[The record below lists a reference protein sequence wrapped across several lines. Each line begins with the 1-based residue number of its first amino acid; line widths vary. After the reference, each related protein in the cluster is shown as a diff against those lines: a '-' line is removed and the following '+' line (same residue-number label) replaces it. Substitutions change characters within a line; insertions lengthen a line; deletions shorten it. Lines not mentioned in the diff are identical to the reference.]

1 MNKKIKYGQTGI
13 ISFYAKKYKKFI
25 SRCYVWDEKCK
36 ITDNYIIF
44 YDTSNRGYR
53 CAYKPVRMTFTER
66 SVA

>member
-1 MNKKIKYGQTGI
+1 MKTLEYGQTGI

-36 ITDNYIIF
+36 ITDKYVIF

-53 CAYKPVRMTFTER
+53 CANKPVRMTFNER
-66 SVA
+66 RVA